1 MEENMKR
8 ILVVDDEQD
17 LCEILK
23 FNLETEGYEVETA
36 NSAEEALEMDIAS
49 FDLLLLDV
57 MMGGMSGFQLA
68 KQLKGN
74 PMTANVPIIFLTARD
89 TENDTVTGSHKI
101 AFRTDVKKAD
111 ADYAS
116 YDGIVLPGGMPGT
129 THLME
134 DETVNRVIREFA
146 SEGKLVAA
154 ICAAPSVLG
163 NAGLLAGK
171 TATCYPGVE
180 GKLTGADFVTDP
192 VAKDGNIITSRG
204 LGTAID
210 FAAEIVAY
218 LKDQEAAK
226 SMKESKNYYTSFI
239 IVFSLFLLKFI

>member
-1 MEENMKR
+1 MSRLGIFMADGCEE
-8 ILVVDDEQD
+8 IEGLTVVD
-17 LCEILK
+17 LVRRAGIEI
-23 FNLETEGYEVETA
+23 
-36 NSAEEALEMDIAS
+36 EMIS
-49 FDLLLLDV
+49 V
-57 MMGGMSGFQLA
+57 NGKKS
-68 KQLKGN
+68 
-74 PMTANVPIIFLTARD
+74 
-89 TENDTVTGSHKI
+89 VTGSHKI
-101 AFRTDVKKAD
+101 TFQTDIDKAD
-111 ADYAS
+111 ADYTS

-218 LKDQEAAK
+218 LKDQEVAK
-226 SMKESKNYYTSFI
+226 SLKES
-239 IVFSLFLLKFI
+239 IVYRV